1 MIDTRL
7 MNWTKLSEHHGEHIY
22 SGSIIRVPTMTPYNG
37 DWYSEAIVDFLVFDA
52 FGLQE
57 GAGLG
62 LVVMSGAKAGK
73 INAIFPASSNAP
85 KTRALSKEW
94 LFQNWK
100 KYFYPEGEP
109 HQAWIAEAQAV
120 VELPDGSVWQIPAR

>member
-1 MIDTRL
+1 
-7 MNWTKLSEHHGEHIY
+7 MNWIKLAEYEGECIY
-22 SGSIIRVPTMTPYNG
+22 TGSILRVPTMTPYNG
-37 DWYSEAIVDFLVFDA
+37 DWYYEPIVDFLAFDA

-73 INAIFPASSNAP
+73 INAVFPADSCAP
-85 KTRALSKEW
+85 KTRALSKQW
-94 LFQNWK
+94 LFENWK

-109 HQAWIAEAQAV
+109 HQAWIAEAEPV
-120 VELPDGSVWQIPAR
+120 TVLPDGVIWKIPEF